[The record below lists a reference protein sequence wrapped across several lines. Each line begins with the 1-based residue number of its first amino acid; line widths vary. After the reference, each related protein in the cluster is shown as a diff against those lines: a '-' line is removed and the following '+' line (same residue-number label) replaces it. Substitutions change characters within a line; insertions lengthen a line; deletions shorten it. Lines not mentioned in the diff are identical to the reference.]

1 MKCAVVFLLAL
12 SVARVASAQTPYD
25 LLLKGGHVIDGSNGI
40 DAVRDV
46 AIKDGKIA
54 AVAANIP
61 STQATKTVD
70 AAGLYVTPGLV
81 DIHVH
86 GYHGEKGTAYAG
98 GPLGVPIDA
107 FSLRS
112 CVTTVAD
119 AGSSG
124 WRNFDDFKAR
134 IIDKSK
140 TRVTAFINIVG
151 YGMGGG
157 TVEQNLADMEVQPT
171 ADMALKHKGVIVGIK
186 SAHFNGPEW
195 APYERAVEAGTIAG
209 IPVMVDF
216 GSARVRT
223 IKELFERVFRPGDI
237 YTHAYSGGSRGELI
251 EGKVNPAIFAAQ
263 KKGIIFDLGHGGGS
277 FVWQTAVQAF
287 KEGYYPNSLS
297 SDLHVTSMNAGM
309 KDMTNIMSKFLA
321 LGMALK
327 DVVVRSTWNPAKEI
341 KLEQLGNLSVGAPA
355 DIAVLRLEKG
365 KFGFLDQ
372 RGGRL
377 DGTQK
382 LGCEMTVRDGAV
394 VYDLNGIAGE
404 AWDKMAPPPP
414 EAAAPADS
422 RAAAVKPADRQSRA
436 FTPSRPSWSFGA
448 AERSTPSPS
457 RVRVPNGNFQV
468 GRAASRRWRTA
479 TSGVRW
485 DNRPGDEIIRQ
496 NRSLGRHH
504 HGAGGCREYRLLYAV
519 QHSSMVRGVRDAGA
533 PRVHPRL
540 PSRTWNPRRPSAADR
555 PRTGRIHVPRRGQCF
570 TLGMR
575 SGGGGWC
582 EAVSQ
587 SAYRLAGSLSQR
599 DMSGCGQRNT
609 G

>member
-12 SVARVASAQTPYD
+12 SVARLAGAQTPYD
-25 LLLKGGHVIDGSNGI
+25 LLLKGGHVIDGRNGI
-40 DAVRDV
+40 DAVHDV
-46 AIKDGKIA
+46 AIKDGRIA
-54 AVAANIP
+54 AVAVNIP

-140 TRVTAFINIVG
+140 TRVTAFLNIVG

-157 TVEQNLADMEVQPT
+157 KVEQNLADMEVKPT

-195 APYERAVEAGTIAG
+195 APYERAVEVGTIAD

-237 YTHAYSGGSRGELI
+237 YTHAYAGGGRGELI
-251 EGKVNPAIFAAQ
+251 DGKVNPAIFAAQ

-382 LGCEMTVRDGAV
+382 LGCELTVRDGAV
-394 VYDLNGIAGE
+394 VYDLNGIASE
-404 AWDKMAPPPP
+404 AWEKM
-414 EAAAPADS
+414 
-422 RAAAVKPADRQSRA
+422 
-436 FTPSRPSWSFGA
+436 
-448 AERSTPSPS
+448 TPSPPS
-457 RVRVPNGNFQV
+457 
-468 GRAASRRWRTA
+468 
-479 TSGVRW
+479 
-485 DNRPGDEIIRQ
+485 
-496 NRSLGRHH
+496 
-504 HGAGGCREYRLLYAV
+504 
-519 QHSSMVRGVRDAGA
+519 
-533 PRVHPRL
+533 PRL
-540 PSRTWNPRRPSAADR
+540 RRASLPRRPASA
-555 PRTGRIHVPRRGQCF
+555 P
-570 TLGMR
+570 
-575 SGGGGWC
+575 
-582 EAVSQ
+582 
-587 SAYRLAGSLSQR
+587 QR
-599 DMSGCGQRNT
+599 
-609 G
+609 

>member
-1 MKCAVVFLLAL
+1 MSRALVILVAL
-12 SVARVASAQTPYD
+12 STARLASAQTSYD
-25 LLLKGGHVIDGSNGI
+25 LLLKGGHVIDGRNGI

-54 AVAANIP
+54 ALAAKIP
-61 STQATKTVD
+61 PTEATKTVD

-107 FSLRS
+107 FALRS

-140 TRVTAFINIVG
+140 TRIVAFLNLVG
-151 YGMGGG
+151 HGMGGG
-157 TVEQNLADMEVQPT
+157 KFEQNLEDMEVKPT
-171 ADMALKHKGVIVGIK
+171 ADLALKHKGVIVGVK

-195 APYERAVEAGTIAG
+195 TPYERAVEAGTIAD

-237 YTHAYSGGSRGELI
+237 YTHAYAGGGRGELI
-251 EGKVNPAIFAAQ
+251 DGKVNPAIFAAQ
-263 KKGIIFDLGHGGGS
+263 KKGIIGHGGSS

-287 KEGYYPNSLS
+287 KEGYYPDSLS
-297 SDLHVTSMNAGM
+297 SDLHVSSMNAGM

-321 LGMALK
+321 LGMSLR

-377 DGTQK
+377 GGTRR
-382 LGCEMTVRDGAV
+382 LGCELTLRDGAV
-394 VYDLNGIAGE
+394 VYDLNGLAAE
-404 AWDKMAPPPP
+404 AWEKTGPP
-414 EAAAPADS
+414 AA
-422 RAAAVKPADRQSRA
+422 RA
-436 FTPSRPSWSFGA
+436 G
-448 AERSTPSPS
+448 SPS
-457 RVRVPNGNFQV
+457 RK
-468 GRAASRRWRTA
+468 
-479 TSGVRW
+479 
-485 DNRPGDEIIRQ
+485 
-496 NRSLGRHH
+496 
-504 HGAGGCREYRLLYAV
+504 
-519 QHSSMVRGVRDAGA
+519 
-533 PRVHPRL
+533 
-540 PSRTWNPRRPSAADR
+540 
-555 PRTGRIHVPRRGQCF
+555 
-570 TLGMR
+570 
-575 SGGGGWC
+575 
-582 EAVSQ
+582 
-587 SAYRLAGSLSQR
+587 
-599 DMSGCGQRNT
+599 
-609 G
+609 

>member
-1 MKCAVVFLLAL
+1 MSRALVILVAL
-12 SVARVASAQTPYD
+12 STARLASAQTSYD
-25 LLLKGGHVIDGSNGI
+25 LLLKGGHVIDGRNGI

-54 AVAANIP
+54 ALAAKIP
-61 STQATKTVD
+61 PTEATKTVD

-140 TRVTAFINIVG
+140 TRIVAFLNIVG
-151 YGMGGG
+151 HGMGGG
-157 TVEQNLADMEVQPT
+157 KVEQNLEDMEVKPT
-171 ADMALKHKGVIVGIK
+171 ADLALKHKGVIVGVK

-195 APYERAVEAGTIAG
+195 TPYERAVEAGTIAD

-237 YTHAYSGGSRGELI
+237 YTHAYAGGGRGELI
-251 EGKVNPAIFAAQ
+251 DGKVNPAIFAAQ
-263 KKGIIFDLGHGGGS
+263 KKGIIFDIGHGGGS

-287 KEGYYPNSLS
+287 KEGYYPDSLS
-297 SDLHVTSMNAGM
+297 SDLHVSSMNAGM

-321 LGMALK
+321 LGMPLR

-377 DGTQK
+377 GGTRR
-382 LGCEMTVRDGAV
+382 LGCELTLRDGAV
-394 VYDLNGIAGE
+394 VYDLNGLAAE
-404 AWDKMAPPPP
+404 AWEKTGPP
-414 EAAAPADS
+414 AA
-422 RAAAVKPADRQSRA
+422 RA
-436 FTPSRPSWSFGA
+436 G
-448 AERSTPSPS
+448 SPS
-457 RVRVPNGNFQV
+457 RK
-468 GRAASRRWRTA
+468 
-479 TSGVRW
+479 
-485 DNRPGDEIIRQ
+485 
-496 NRSLGRHH
+496 
-504 HGAGGCREYRLLYAV
+504 
-519 QHSSMVRGVRDAGA
+519 
-533 PRVHPRL
+533 
-540 PSRTWNPRRPSAADR
+540 
-555 PRTGRIHVPRRGQCF
+555 
-570 TLGMR
+570 
-575 SGGGGWC
+575 
-582 EAVSQ
+582 
-587 SAYRLAGSLSQR
+587 
-599 DMSGCGQRNT
+599 
-609 G
+609 

>member
-12 SVARVASAQTPYD
+12 SVARLASAQTPYD
-25 LLLKGGHVIDGSNGI
+25 LLLKGGHVIDGRNGI

-119 AGSSG
+119 AGSPG

-140 TRVTAFINIVG
+140 TRVTAFLNIVG
-151 YGMGGG
+151 HGMGGG
-157 TVEQNLADMEVQPT
+157 AVEQNLADMEVKPT

-195 APYERAVEAGTIAG
+195 APYERAVEVGTIAN

-237 YTHAYSGGSRGELI
+237 YTHAYAGGGRGELI
-251 EGKVNPAIFAAQ
+251 DGKVNPAIFAAQ

-287 KEGYYPNSLS
+287 KEGYYPE
-297 SDLHVTSMNAGM
+297 LHFKRPARDQHERRHEGHDEHHEQVSGARDAAQGCRRAV
-309 KDMTNIMSKFLA
+309 DMEP
-321 LGMALK
+321 G
-327 DVVVRSTWNPAKEI
+327 E
-341 KLEQLGNLSVGAPA
+341 GNQA
-355 DIAVLRLEKG
+355 R
-365 KFGFLDQ
+365 
-372 RGGRL
+372 
-377 DGTQK
+377 T
-382 LGCEMTVRDGAV
+382 
-394 VYDLNGIAGE
+394 AGE
-404 AWDKMAPPPP
+404 PVGRGACRRRG
-414 EAAAPADS
+414 AAAREGQVRLP
-422 RAAAVKPADRQSRA
+422 
-436 FTPSRPSWSFGA
+436 
-448 AERSTPSPS
+448 RS
-457 RVRVPNGNFQV
+457 
-468 GRAASRRWRTA
+468 ARR
-479 TSGVRW
+479 
-485 DNRPGDEIIRQ
+485 
-496 NRSLGRHH
+496 
-504 HGAGGCREYRLLYAV
+504 
-519 QHSSMVRGVRDAGA
+519 A
-533 PRVHPRL
+533 PRRQAETRL
-540 PSRTWNPRRPSAADR
+540 
-555 PRTGRIHVPRRGQCF
+555 
-570 TLGMR
+570 
-575 SGGGGWC
+575 
-582 EAVSQ
+582 
-587 SAYRLAGSLSQR
+587 
-599 DMSGCGQRNT
+599 
-609 G
+609 